1 MLCVIKR
8 LDFLSPAYSFN
19 VFLNLQTQ
27 QRKYSSNRT
36 LQSRR
41 FSPIICKAE
50 GPFKSDRAYPSPM
63 GTNTSAD
70 WLRLHLLLVSKLND
84 PSGITVVPLL
94 LCTGPILQSLWTP
107 TLNRVLSAYIVAYCT
122 PPIADGYPYYG
133 GRYSMQSTY
142 EPAFRYSKYNLDGH
156 FYLFGTC
163 HIGMENWESLRE
175 QDYWNLANFDYT
187 RPFQVID
194 GQPCYYDSLPEGSTS
209 VQAYS
214 EVGTFPTYDPRHPG
228 YVIPYGQALYSN
240 SSATPSILRLYYE
253 MVALNRR
260 RYQREQVIAYEPDL
274 DTCGGIEQTPSF
286 IAAMVACE
294 QQRLSE
300 VRFYLKLQAYELS
313 ASYKEAFS
321 LLRWLSYNSRLL
333 GPALGTFK
341 VIDTSLVEVSMTS
354 VDLSVGTTSL
364 SSESLTQSSS
374 SLSNARDLFIS
385 SEEVIESGLG
395 IPTGEDSAVG
405 IGKGSNPDPRSRRT
419 QSRSGRTQ
427 SRLGRDQSGRT
438 QSRLGR
444 TQSRLGRVQVR

>member
-1 MLCVIKR
+1 
-8 LDFLSPAYSFN
+8 
-19 VFLNLQTQ
+19 
-27 QRKYSSNRT
+27 
-36 LQSRR
+36 
-41 FSPIICKAE
+41 
-50 GPFKSDRAYPSPM
+50 
-63 GTNTSAD
+63 
-70 WLRLHLLLVSKLND
+70 
-84 PSGITVVPLL
+84 
-94 LCTGPILQSLWTP
+94 
-107 TLNRVLSAYIVAYCT
+107 
-122 PPIADGYPYYG
+122 
-133 GRYSMQSTY
+133 
-142 EPAFRYSKYNLDGH
+142 
-156 FYLFGTC
+156 
-163 HIGMENWESLRE
+163 MENWESLRE

-240 SSATPSILRLYYE
+240 PSATPSILRLYYE

-333 GPALGTFK
+333 GPVVDTFK
-341 VIDTSLVEVSMTS
+341 VIDTSLVEVSDST
-354 VDLSVGTTSL
+354 LSVIAPSAGTTGL
-364 SSESLTQSSS
+364 PSESLTQFS
-374 SLSNARDLFIS
+374 SLPNARDLFIS

-405 IGKGSNPDPRSRRT
+405 IGKGSNPDPRSRRI

-427 SRLGRDQSGRT
+427 PRLGRDQSGRT

-444 TQSRLGRVQVR
+444 TQSRLGRIQVRGS

>member
-1 MLCVIKR
+1 
-8 LDFLSPAYSFN
+8 
-19 VFLNLQTQ
+19 
-27 QRKYSSNRT
+27 
-36 LQSRR
+36 
-41 FSPIICKAE
+41 
-50 GPFKSDRAYPSPM
+50 
-63 GTNTSAD
+63 
-70 WLRLHLLLVSKLND
+70 
-84 PSGITVVPLL
+84 
-94 LCTGPILQSLWTP
+94 
-107 TLNRVLSAYIVAYCT
+107 
-122 PPIADGYPYYG
+122 
-133 GRYSMQSTY
+133 
-142 EPAFRYSKYNLDGH
+142 
-156 FYLFGTC
+156 
-163 HIGMENWESLRE
+163 
-175 QDYWNLANFDYT
+175 
-187 RPFQVID
+187 
-194 GQPCYYDSLPEGSTS
+194 
-209 VQAYS
+209 
-214 EVGTFPTYDPRHPG
+214 
-228 YVIPYGQALYSN
+228 
-240 SSATPSILRLYYE
+240 

-341 VIDTSLVEVSMTS
+341 VIDTSLVEVSDS
-354 VDLSVGTTSL
+354 ILSVIAPSAGTTDL
-364 SSESLTQSSS
+364 PSESLTQFS
-374 SLSNARDLFIS
+374 SLPNARDLFIS

-405 IGKGSNPDPRSRRT
+405 IGKGSNPDPRSRRI

-444 TQSRLGRVQVR
+444 DQSGRIQPRSGRIQVRGSQVVRTNPKSIQSELP